1 MQNMPSTAT
10 QQEASQLTV
19 NLTPTPGGT
28 KQIDQDPTQIF
39 PENRGSLFPEGE
51 VVPSKPA
58 RQNQPIKAASSNTTE
73 SQPIKK
79 SVTSVK
85 TMHAPA
91 PPVMK
96 SVTPKAESAPVH
108 PTVTT
113 VTRSDTA
120 TGNMPQSQTPDN
132 KTENK
137 EVKKT
142 PRIRSGCISA
152 RAAFW
157 EKKILEEE
165 VNEDEFPDM
174 VEDEIPE

>member
-1 MQNMPSTAT
+1 MPSSSTLT
-10 QQEASQLTV
+10 QQEPSQLTV

-28 KQIDQDPTQIF
+28 KQVDQDPTQIF
-39 PENRGSLFPEGE
+39 PENQGSLFPDGKA
-51 VVPSKPA
+51 VPSKPP
-58 RQNQPIKAASSNTTE
+58 RQNQPIKVVSSTTE

-85 TMHAPA
+85 TIRAPA

-96 SVTPKAESAPVH
+96 SVTPRVEHVSVQPA
-108 PTVTT
+108 VTT
-113 VTRSDTA
+113 VTRSNPA
-120 TGNMPQSQTPDN
+120 TSNVPQTNTSEN
-132 KTENK
+132 KVNEDK
-137 EVKKT
+137 EVKRT
-142 PRIRSGCISA
+142 PKIRSGCISA

-157 EKKILEEE
+157 EKKIHEEE